1 MFYYHKLED
10 DNECTSLPQPVAGDA
25 MCGYKNL
32 DIPPAEIIA
41 VEDGDD
47 CEIWSVMTN
56 FTPRFFYLCVIVLSL
71 QCLCQWNSILQRLSR
86 SPDLPT
92 MPIKTTIA
100 LSVVLP
106 Y

>member
-32 DIPPAEIIA
+32 DIPPAEITV

-47 CEIWSVMTN
+47 CEIWSDMTN
-56 FTPRFFYLCVIVLSL
+56 FTPR
-71 QCLCQWNSILQRLSR
+71 
-86 SPDLPT
+86 
-92 MPIKTTIA
+92 
-100 LSVVLP
+100 VVLP
-106 Y
+106 LCDCALPTVSVPVEFYSAETVQVT